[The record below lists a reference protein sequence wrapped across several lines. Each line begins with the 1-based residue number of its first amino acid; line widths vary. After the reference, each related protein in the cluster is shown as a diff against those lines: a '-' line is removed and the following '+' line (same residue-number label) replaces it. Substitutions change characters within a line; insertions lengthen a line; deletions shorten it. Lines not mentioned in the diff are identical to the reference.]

1 MDAGGVV
8 SDKDKVGPIKR
19 SQLALLFQPQ
29 VSADGKTVVSVEALI
44 RQEHP
49 TRGRLGAGEVLRY
62 FDTVALREE
71 LDWWVMEEACRHSLR
86 WPELSVSV
94 NVTAT
99 QFRNTDFASRV
110 FSVIEQAG
118 VPPGRVELEI
128 LESAFIKDFDTA
140 IANINR
146 LREGGVRIA
155 LDDFGTGYSSLTY
168 LQRIPI
174 DKLKIDKSFVDK
186 SDSIQS
192 AAIIQALVAM
202 ARALGMKV
210 TAEGVETSAQHQFL
224 RTIGC
229 HYLQGYLFSPPTS
242 ADAITRMLEDQAV
255 VKQAAMPHPMLMKAS
270 A

>member
-1 MDAGGVV
+1 M
-8 SDKDKVGPIKR
+8 SDKEMVGPIRR

-29 VSADGKTVVSVEALI
+29 LTADGKTIACVEALI

-49 TRGRLGAGEVLRY
+49 TRGRLSAGELLRHY
-62 FDTVALREE
+62 DTVALREE
-71 LDWWVMEEACRHSLR
+71 LDWWVMEEACRQALR
-86 WPELSVSV
+86 WPDLSVSI

-99 QFRNTDFASRV
+99 QFRNPDFARHVLALIDRV
-110 FSVIEQAG
+110 GIRHD
-118 VPPGRVELEI
+118 RVELEI
-128 LESAFIKDFDTA
+128 LESAFIKDFDMAT
-140 IANINR
+140 ANINQ

-155 LDDFGTGYSSLTY
+155 LDDFGTGYSSLSY
-168 LQRIPI
+168 LLRIPI

-186 SDSIQS
+186 SDSLQS

-242 ADAITRMLEDQAV
+242 ADAITRMLEEQLRLRQAMLAPSPV
-255 VKQAAMPHPMLMKAS
+255 PVRIQATA
-270 A
+270 